1 MQNYSENSITQIV
14 LASISEL
21 FSNISPSTEKSKQQL
36 FQEQIILDHAALS
49 SLQLFHLISIFESMK
64 VIGMQ
69 TRTTSV

>member
-49 SLQLFHLISIFESMK
+49 SLQFFHLISIFESVK

>member
-49 SLQLFHLISIFESMK
+49 SLQLFHLISIFESVK